1 VPPLTYPVF
10 AMLRRKRDD
19 ECSGELRDASVDR
32 EGTDQLTLE
41 QQVTGAKLS
50 HYGRSFFAWQEE
62 GSIRSARRVL
72 GVLKSHL
79 LLSSVVDVGC
89 GTGGWLKVWQELGV
103 QDVVG
108 VDGLHI
114 TDEQLHILATQF
126 ERRDLSRTWYLGR
139 RFDLVQSME
148 VAEHLAP
155 GTGPEFVASLCALG
169 DVVLFSAAQPGQ
181 GGEFHVNERP
191 LAYWQALFEAQGY
204 RTFDLRCLIPN
215 NKEVSKWY
223 RHNSLLFANNDG
235 YGRLSSEV
243 RSLEC
248 AQNKLVTSHGDWM
261 WEARRAVVRWF
272 PEPVVTRFSKLS
284 YPIKRKV
291 KDWRAPRTRSIEEQQ
306 LGEGS
311 PS

>member
-1 VPPLTYPVF
+1 MT
-10 AMLRRKRDD
+10 
-19 ECSGELRDASVDR
+19 SVRQRID
-32 EGTDQLTLE
+32 
-41 QQVTGAKLS
+41 TGLK

-72 GVLKSHL
+72 GLLKSHL

-114 TDEQLHILATQF
+114 KDEQLHILAAQF
-126 ERRDLSRTWYLGR
+126 ERRDLSRTWHLGR

-155 GTGPEFVASLCALG
+155 ESGPEFVASLCALG

-191 LAYWQALFEAQGY
+191 LAYWQALFESQEY
-204 RTFDLRCLIPN
+204 RTFDLRRLITN
-215 NKEVSKWY
+215 NKKVSKWY

-235 YGRLSSEV
+235 YERLSSEV

-248 AQNKLVTSHGDWM
+248 TRNKIVTSYGDWM

-272 PEPVVTRFSKLS
+272 LNRWSPNAPNSAIRSNAWSETGTHL
-284 YPIKRKV
+284 KRE
-291 KDWRAPRTRSIEEQQ
+291 APKN
-306 LGEGS
+306 GD
-311 PS
+311 